1 MPDREHPGV
10 WASFYVS
17 PHHDPAAM
25 KPASSISILILILM
39 ISASAVARTGSV
51 RGIVTDGRG
60 SGLPMANVV
69 VVGTAQG
76 AATDL
81 EGRFEIPGL
90 PEGVYVLSVSLLGYE
105 SRRVENVRV
114 AAGVSSQVTVLLEES
129 SIQLNAVKIVGDRDR
144 RPADDTRTSVKV
156 LDPGTVRALPGV
168 GEDILRSVQALPG
181 VLAPN
186 DFTAQLVIRGSGP
199 DQNLIVM
206 DDIEIFNPY
215 RLYGFISMF
224 NPETVTDV
232 SVETGGF
239 PARYG
244 DRLSA
249 VLDVTNRSGS
259 TDRPLQASIN
269 MSITNVNSVF
279 EGSLPDWLP
288 GSYVVS
294 ARRTY
299 YDLIAAPLARRT
311 GAVGAD
317 VAFPNFSDLQAK
329 LTFGPFGPHRFV
341 VNGLTSRDA
350 VNLVSGSERDRPDS
364 LDWMNQTDHRVLGL
378 AWHYTP
384 DADLFLKTVASYY
397 GNSGDTEFFGSFLDP
412 TLDRSKFEDG
422 AWQDRDDYRLLS
434 VDATTAYIFE
444 KRSIKQEATWRTGRH
459 VIEGGVGYDRLE
471 TTFRW
476 QSEVDPVL
484 RAINQ
489 SRGISVLDGVD
500 DVRAY
505 DRFNAYVQDRLS
517 LTSWLTVTPGLRYD
531 WYDLLGKGYLS
542 PRLSAAV
549 RWNDVTTVRAST
561 GLYYQSPGYEKVV
574 DTQRPNSGL
583 NDLDER
589 YTRQLEAERA
599 VHVVVGLDR
608 WLTDNLRVS
617 ADVYQKQFS
626 DLITPS
632 VVRGNRYESNLVSGG
647 DPRDPRSWQMPTLVA
662 YDSLT
667 SIPSNQS
674 SGIARG
680 FEVLIEKKAMR
691 RDDRWSGWLSYAYA
705 TADRTERGLTVPFEF
720 DQRHTLNVTGTYRI
734 NDWLDLGMTWRYGSN
749 FPFTPAAGVRPR
761 IVTAVVNGTTQAVV
775 ATDAAG
781 RVIFDVDRG
790 GANGVNSGRKPA
802 YHRLDLRATARTN
815 FWGADWAFYLDVIN
829 AYNRAN
835 VLNYSYFVR
844 DDLTLGV
851 RETNMFPILPTLGV
865 SVRW

>member
-1 MPDREHPGV
+1 M
-10 WASFYVS
+10 SF
-17 PHHDPAAM
+17 ALA
-25 KPASSISILILILM
+25 LFFM
-39 ISASAVARTGSV
+39 ISASAAAQTGSIGGV
-51 RGIVTDGRG
+51 VTDERG
-60 SGLPMANVV
+60 NGLPMANVM
-69 VVGTAQG
+69 VVGTVLG

-81 EGRFEIPGL
+81 EGRFEISGL
-90 PEGVYVLSVSLLGYE
+90 SEGVYVLNVSLVGYE

-114 AAGVSSQVTVLLEES
+114 APGVSSQVTVLLEES
-129 SIQLNAVKIVGDRDR
+129 AIQLNEVRIVGDRDR
-144 RPADDTRTSVKV
+144 RSADDTRTSVKY

-249 VLDVTNRSGS
+249 VLDVTNRSGP
-259 TDRPLQASIN
+259 TDGPLSASLN
-269 MSITNVNSVF
+269 MSITNVNTVL
-279 EGSLPDWLP
+279 EGSLPGWLP
-288 GSYVVS
+288 GSYVLS

-329 LTFGPFGPHRFV
+329 VTFGPFGPHRFI

-350 VNLVSGSERDRPDS
+350 VNLVSGTGRDRPDS

-384 DADLFLKTVASYY
+384 GSNLFLKTVASFYS
-397 GNSGDTEFFGSFLDP
+397 NSGDTEFFGSFLDP

-422 AWQDRDDYRLLS
+422 AWQERNDYRLLS
-434 VDATTAYIFE
+434 VDATTAYVFD

-459 VIEGGVGYDRLE
+459 VVEGGVGYDRLK

-505 DRFNAYVQDRLS
+505 DRVNAYLQDRVS
-517 LTSWLTVTPGLRYD
+517 LISWLTVTPGLRYD

-542 PRLSAAV
+542 PRLSAAI
-549 RWNDVTTVRAST
+549 RWNDVTTLRAST
-561 GLYYQSPGYEKVV
+561 GVYYQSPGYEKVV

-608 WLTDNLRVS
+608 WLTDQVRVS

-632 VVRGNRYESNLVSGG
+632 VVRGSRFESRLVAGD
-647 DPRDPRSWQMPTLVA
+647 DPRDPRSWQPPSLVA

-667 SIPSNQS
+667 SIPSNQA
-674 SGIARG
+674 SGVARG
-680 FEVLIEKKAMR
+680 FEVLIERKSLR
-691 RDDRWSGWLSYAYA
+691 RDDRISGWLSYAYA
-705 TADRTERGLTVPFEF
+705 MAERTERGVTVPFEF
-720 DQRHTLNVTGTYRI
+720 DQRHTINLTGTYRI
-734 NDWLDLGMTWRYGSN
+734 NDWLDLSVTWRYGSN
-749 FPFTPAAGVRPR
+749 FPYTPAVGVRPR
-761 IVTAVVNGTTQAVV
+761 IMTTVVNGSTQAFV

-790 GANGVNSGRKPA
+790 GASAVNSERKPA
-802 YHRLDLRATARTN
+802 YHRLDLRTTARTS

-851 RETNMFPILPTLGV
+851 RETTMFPILPTLGV